1 MHRLLAIILLV
12 LASPAFAD
20 EEIVTSRSPQAPAAK
35 APEAMAPG
43 GTPLPA
49 EQIVTQSAVIAG
61 AKISYQVRVGAIPI
75 FDDSGKTVAQVM
87 YTAYVVPGR
96 GPRPVSFAFNGG
108 PGAASAFLNFGTLG
122 PKRMQYG
129 TQGDSPSARPV
140 VTDNPDSWLDFT
152 DLVFIDPIGTG
163 FSRSFLDA
171 EQTKKAFFT
180 AEADVAYLSRVIF
193 DWLVA
198 NRRVTSPKYVIG
210 ESYGGYRT
218 PRIAHYLQNQIGVG
232 LNGIVMVS
240 PLLSP
245 PLLVG
250 GDPDSLS
257 PMGYAVHLPSMHA
270 AWLERQGKP
279 AGPGSLA
286 AVEEYARGEF
296 VTDFLKGRADKQ
308 ATERLEQKV
317 TALTGLDPD
326 LVRRL
331 DGRIDFVTYLRE
343 FRRAD
348 GKVISIYD
356 PNVTGDD
363 PFPASSGLRSGDPIL
378 NTSRAPLTQA
388 YVDLVTNQIGYPVEG
403 PYLLVA
409 NQVLRAWERDMSDI
423 VSVELRQAM
432 AADPE
437 MGVLIAHGTS
447 DLACPYFV
455 TKLLIDQMPS
465 FGQRVKLELFPG
477 GHMFY
482 NRPESAAGFR
492 NAAKAMYR

>member
-1 MHRLLAIILLV
+1 MHRLLAIILLA
-12 LASPAFAD
+12 LASPALA
-20 EEIVTSRSPQAPAAK
+20 EEKVVTSRSPQAPAATV
-35 APEAMAPG
+35 PEATAPG
-43 GTPLPA
+43 GTTLPP
-49 EQIVTQSAVIAG
+49 EQVVTQSAIIAG
-61 AKISYQVRVGAIPI
+61 KKISYQVRVGAVPI
-75 FDDSGKTVAQVM
+75 RDKSGEMIAQVM

-96 GPRPVSFAFNGG
+96 GQRPVSFAFNGG

-122 PKRMQYG
+122 PKRIQYG
-129 TQGDSPSARPV
+129 TQGDSASARPV
-140 VTDNPDSWLDFT
+140 VSDNPHSWLDFT
-152 DLVFIDPIGTG
+152 DLVFIDPVGTG

-171 EQTKKAFFT
+171 EQTRKGFFT
-180 AEADVAYLSRVIF
+180 AEADIANLSRVIF

-198 NRRVTSPKYVIG
+198 NGRVTSPKYIIG

-218 PRIAHYLQNQIGVG
+218 PRIANYLQNQIGVG
-232 LNGIVMVS
+232 LNGLVLVS

-250 GDPDSLS
+250 GDPDALS

-279 AGPGSLA
+279 AVPGSLA

-296 VTDFLKGRADKQ
+296 VTDFLKGRADRQ
-308 ATERLEQKV
+308 ATERLVRKV
-317 TALTGLDPD
+317 TEFTGLDPD

-331 DGRIDFVTYLRE
+331 DGRIDFLTYIRE
-343 FRRAD
+343 FRRRD
-348 GKVISIYD
+348 GQIVSLYD
-356 PNVTGDD
+356 PNVTSDD
-363 PFPASSGLRSGDPIL
+363 PFPASAALRSGDPIL
-378 NTSRAPLTQA
+378 SSSRAPLTQA

-403 PYLLVA
+403 PYLLLGSEVI
-409 NQVLRAWERDMSDI
+409 RAWERDKSDI
-423 VSVELRQAM
+423 VSAELRQVM

-455 TKLLIDQMPS
+455 SKLIIDQMPS
-465 FGQRVKLELFPG
+465 FGTRVQLKLFPG

-482 NRPESAAGFR
+482 NRPQSAADFR
-492 NAAKAMYR
+492 DAAMAMYR